1 MNNFKLKTI
10 TLSVLILFM
19 TLSFQAAAV
28 FVNPKGQG
36 EVILVPYYTVNNN
49 LNTSI
54 NITNTKATPKAIK
67 ITLREGLNGLP
78 VLSYNVY
85 LGGYDTW
92 TFVMGAI
99 PSSIPGYEGELSGGL
114 LSGDQSCAPLFNKAK
129 TEFNFEGLVD
139 GPQTT
144 QRTREGF
151 IEIIEMGELQG
162 DAAESAQAVNG
173 MPGNCQFFETAWQ
186 EGGLWHEASGGNS
199 QQDLAPASGGLMAEV
214 DIIQVGEGANYSI
227 PVVALA
233 DFFADDAVI
242 HAAPTDT
249 SLSLDAAA
257 PKATVLS
264 DTKAYQLSF
273 ERGIDAVSAVLMAD
287 EVTST
292 YSFEWTVNAI
302 SETVYTQPTRR
313 FYLGENNQT
322 IDPPYAEFT
331 YCDSKVDYRMSRV
344 KVLGFDR
351 DGGASFYIG
360 SPGYTPPRCY
370 GVMGYYGSVW
380 VQSHLRGSYSGMS
393 IVSGSQ
399 NSGGLQINDNGE
411 LRSGY
416 IRTRF
421 DGVRPIS
428 ATDTETGQ
436 TVHVMGLPVIGVTLM
451 RFTNTNAQPGI
462 MAQYGMAYPLKVK
475 KRIIVP

>member
-1 MNNFKLKTI
+1 M
-10 TLSVLILFM
+10 LFM
-19 TLSFQAAAV
+19 ALSFQAAAV

-49 LNTSI
+49 LNTSV

-99 PSSIPGYEGELSGGL
+99 PSSIPSYEGEPSGGL

-264 DTKAYQLSF
+264 DTKAHQLSF
-273 ERGIDAVSAVLMAD
+273 ERGIDAVSAVLMAV
-287 EVTST
+287 ELTNT
-292 YSFEWTVNAI
+292 YSFEWAVNAM

-322 IDPPYAEFT
+322 IDPPYAEFGN
-331 YCDSKVDYRMSRV
+331 CNPRNNYRSTRV
-344 KVLGFDR
+344 EVNAYDI
-351 DGGASFYIG
+351 DGSLTFNIS
-360 SPGYTPPRCY
+360 SPGYTPPACY
-370 GVMGYYGSVW
+370 YFIGYPGSVY
-380 VQSHLRGSYSGMS
+380 VQSYFDGNYSVESLISGAHNSAGLDINRGG
-393 IVSGSQ
+393 
-399 NSGGLQINDNGE
+399 DNK
-411 LRSGY
+411 GY
-416 IRTRF
+416 VRTRF
-421 DGVRPIS
+421 GYSRPLP
-428 ATDTETGQ
+428 ATDIETGK
-436 TVHVMGLPVIGVTLM
+436 TVHIMGIPVIGVTLM
-451 RFTNTNAQPGI
+451 RFTNNNAQPGI
-462 MAQYGMAYPLKVK
+462 LAQYGFAYPLKSHS
-475 KRIIVP
+475 RIEVLD